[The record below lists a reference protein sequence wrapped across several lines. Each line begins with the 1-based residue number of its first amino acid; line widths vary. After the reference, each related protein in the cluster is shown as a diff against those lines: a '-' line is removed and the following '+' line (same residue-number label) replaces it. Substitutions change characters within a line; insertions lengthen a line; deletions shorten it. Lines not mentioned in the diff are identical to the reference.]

1 MPDVTQD
8 STAMLPSGDFD
19 KLDKREKEAFHA
31 LQEEMIAMLVNK
43 SNHFKL
49 QYPGLRIEWRFQAE
63 IYKSVAQN
71 PGSVRY
77 SDKVF

>member
-1 MPDVTQD
+1 MDISTDDV
-8 STAMLPSGDFD
+8 AMLPSGDFE

-49 QYPGLRIEWRFQAE
+49 QYPGLRVDWRFQAE
-63 IYKSVAQN
+63 VYQSVVSG
-71 PGSVRY
+71 PSSVKY
-77 SDKVF
+77 SDRIF

>member
-1 MPDVTQD
+1 MDITQD
-8 STAMLPSGDFD
+8 STIMLPSGDFD

-49 QYPGLRIEWRFQAE
+49 QFPGLRIEWRFQAE
-63 IYKSVAQN
+63 VYQSGVN
-71 PGSVRY
+71 GPSSVRY
-77 SDKVF
+77 SDRVF

>member
-1 MPDVTQD
+1 MDIMQD
-8 STAMLPSGDFD
+8 NTAMLPSGDFD

-63 IYKSVAQN
+63 VYQSVVN
-71 PGSVRY
+71 GPSSVKY
-77 SDKVF
+77 SDRIY

>member
-1 MPDVTQD
+1 MDITQD
-8 STAMLPSGDFD
+8 STAMLPQGDFE

-31 LQEEMIAMLVNK
+31 LQEKMIAMLMQE

-63 IYKSVAQN
+63 VYQSVVNA
-71 PGSVRY
+71 PSSVRY
-77 SDKVF
+77 SDRVY